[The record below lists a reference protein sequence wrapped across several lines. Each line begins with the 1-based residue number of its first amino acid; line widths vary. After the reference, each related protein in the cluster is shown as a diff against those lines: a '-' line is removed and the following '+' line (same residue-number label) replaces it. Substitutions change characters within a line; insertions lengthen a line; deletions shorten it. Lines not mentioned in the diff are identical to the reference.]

1 MTAWDAEVGVRQ
13 PRCGRP
19 EGGRGRRQLL
29 VCRRGPRLLLQLF
42 SQKDSVINILPE
54 SVLTHLS
61 VFMCVNPQL
70 SKWFSPSVCIT
81 LSILRVWRTNC
92 VPIVGKIT

>member
-13 PRCGRP
+13 PRCGHP

-29 VCRRGPRLLLQLF
+29 GCGRGLRLLQLF

-54 SVLTHLS
+54 SVLTHLC
-61 VFMCVNPQL
+61 VFMRVNPQL

-81 LSILRVWRTNC
+81 LSILRVW
-92 VPIVGKIT
+92 

>member
-1 MTAWDAEVGVRQ
+1 MVFLSGVVVTAWGSWRAAVGVRQ
-13 PRCGRP
+13 QCCGHP
-19 EGGRGRRQLL
+19 EGGRGRRQLA

-54 SVLTHLS
+54 SVLTHLN

-70 SKWFSPSVCIT
+70 SKRFSPSVCVMLST
-81 LSILRVWRTNC
+81 LRIW
-92 VPIVGKIT
+92 